1 MDNQANRT
9 EGNFDFC
16 SESDISKKESK
27 SQHSQSS
34 EDLVETLKHK
44 RAKSNTRTDDKIVIN
59 MKKIREARE
68 FESYKKKVSIIDFSP
83 ETIRQSSMK
92 KTPMEKRKSKELID
106 K

>member
-1 MDNQANRT
+1 
-9 EGNFDFC
+9 
-16 SESDISKKESK
+16 
-27 SQHSQSS
+27 
-34 EDLVETLKHK
+34 
-44 RAKSNTRTDDKIVIN
+44 

-68 FESYKKKVSIIDFSP
+68 FESYKKKVSIIEVSP